1 MRRGALALTPLI
13 LLAGCSPRDTPPR
26 APSPARYLY
35 VWAGTGHGTGGSNFI
50 AVLDVQPRSTTYGQ
64 IIGASAAIPGGVMPH
79 HTEFVLPPSGKFF
92 ANDFMAGKNF
102 LVDASSPESPLVTP
116 TPEAASGFRGPHSF
130 KRLDG
135 SRVLMTLQ
143 FGDSTR
149 AGNPGGLALVDSAG
163 NVLRASS
170 SFDSAMPGAAIRTYA
185 IEALPGIDRVLT
197 TSSPMD
203 SEHTADV
210 VQIWR
215 LSDLTLLKTIPL
227 PGFAGDSVER
237 YPFEVRAT
245 GDGKTL
251 LLNSYYCG
259 FYRIAG
265 LDSATPTVE
274 LVLAMREPRRIGCSV
289 PLVLGKFWIM
299 PIAYA
304 HTIVT
309 LDISDPAHPVE
320 VAAFPTDTTFF
331 PHWVAA
337 DPGSDRLVVTEQG
350 EGPPRVLMV
359 RMDPATGRLSWDERF
374 RDADSTARGVSF
386 SRARWPNGVTG
397 HAIPHG
403 ALFVP

>member
-1 MRRGALALTPLI
+1 MRRSALALTAL
-13 LLAGCSPRDTPPR
+13 LALAGCSPRETPPQ
-26 APSPARYLY
+26 APVPARYLY
-35 VWAGTGHGTGGSNFI
+35 VWSGTGHGTGGSNFI
-50 AVLDVQPRSTTYGQ
+50 AVLDVRPESPTYGQ
-64 IIGASAAIPGGVMPH
+64 IVGASPAVEGGMMPH
-79 HTEFVLPPSGKFF
+79 HTEFILPASGTYF

-102 LVDASSPESPLVTP
+102 LVDASSPESPRVTP
-116 TPEAASGFRGPHSF
+116 APNVASGFRGPHSF

-143 FGDSTR
+143 FGDSAR

-170 SFDSAMPGAAIRTYA
+170 SFDSAFPKAAIRTYA
-185 IEALPGIDRVLT
+185 VEALPGIDRVLT

-210 VQIWR
+210 VQVWR
-215 LSDLTLLKTIPL
+215 LSDLTLLKTIAM
-227 PGFAGDSVER
+227 PGLAGDSVER
-237 YPFEVRAT
+237 YPFEVRAME
-245 GDGKTL
+245 DGKTL

-265 LDSATPTVE
+265 LDSAEPTVE
-274 LVLAMREPRRIGCSV
+274 LVLSMREPRRIGCSV

-337 DPGSDRLVVTEQG
+337 DPGSDRLVLTEQG
-350 EGPPRVLMV
+350 DGPPRVLMV
-359 RMDPATGRLSWDERF
+359 RLDRATGRLSWDERF

-397 HAIPHG
+397 HAMPHG